1 MYRHS
6 CFADA
11 AAQKS
16 PSMMRM
22 ANEFTTTCATAVR
35 SPPFSKAMPAP
46 ARRHARRYGGAQAFQ
61 PARILRRRVIL
72 FRLQKAILL
81 PVYHIP
87 PCIDT
92 PFATDRPKAFRAAAP
107 NARALFFR
115 FFCRQTP
122 EQKQPPAKSLKRP
135 LPGAGGGLPNERLPR
150 PVYAQAPFSPS
161 GNRTLLT
168 KKKITMEIPPL
179 STVVPML

>member
-6 CFADA
+6 RFADA

-16 PSMMRM
+16 PSMMRI
-22 ANEFTTTCATAVR
+22 ASELTTTCATAVR

-61 PARILRRRVIL
+61 PARILRRRA
-72 FRLQKAILL
+72 FFFWLQKAILL

-92 PFATDRPKAFRAAAP
+92 PFATDRSGAFRAAAP
-107 NARALFFR
+107 NAHALFFR
-115 FFCRQTP
+115 FLPADTGTKTAPGKKP
-122 EQKQPPAKSLKRP
+122 EKAFARSWR
-135 LPGAGGGLPNERLPR
+135 GFAE
-150 PVYAQAPFSPS
+150 
-161 GNRTLLT
+161 
-168 KKKITMEIPPL
+168 
-179 STVVPML
+179 